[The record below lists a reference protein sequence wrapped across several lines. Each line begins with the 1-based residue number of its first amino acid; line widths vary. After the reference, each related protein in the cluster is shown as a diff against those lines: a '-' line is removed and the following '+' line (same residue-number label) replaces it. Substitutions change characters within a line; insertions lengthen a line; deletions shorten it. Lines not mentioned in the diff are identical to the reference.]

1 MRVEQERA
9 NVFKLTLTAQELSIL
24 IAAGRM
30 ALDAMRPDSA
40 PAEAIA
46 MLARVIADYDRA
58 LLRESGSDSTPSS
71 SP

>member
-9 NVFKLTLTAQELSIL
+9 NVFTLTLTAQELSML

-46 MLARVIADYDRA
+46 LLARVIADYDTA
-58 LLRESGSDSTPSS
+58 LLRDSGSESTPSS
-71 SP
+71 SL